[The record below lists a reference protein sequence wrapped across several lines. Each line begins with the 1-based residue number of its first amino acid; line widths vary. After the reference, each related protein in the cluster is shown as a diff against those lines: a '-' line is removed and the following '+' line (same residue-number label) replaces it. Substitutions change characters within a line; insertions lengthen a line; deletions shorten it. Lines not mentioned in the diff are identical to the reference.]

1 MASKKLKSAFAGAGL
16 IYSAAIWGSTF
27 FIVKDALS
35 GVDPVIMV
43 AYRFLLAGIILLPF
57 LAVTKRNVLKNL
69 RQGFILALALWL
81 LYVLQT
87 IGLKYTTASN
97 SGFITGLFVAFI
109 PVFNFVIFGRKSK
122 FMESLAVILSLLGLW
137 VLTGG
142 LRDINTGDILTV
154 GAAVMYALHV
164 LVADKYMK
172 SGSDAFVLSCQQFL
186 LMGIFSV
193 ITGIIFDLPFTITG
207 SKIGGVIVF
216 LAIFPTL
223 SAFVIQLLSQ
233 KLVAPLK
240 VSLIFATEPVFVALF
255 AWTLGGETP
264 ILYRALGGVLIFISL
279 IVSGLPSPRMFGKA
293 KRLRI

>member
-43 AYRFLLAGIILLPF
+43 AYRFLLAGIILLLF
-57 LAVTKRNVLKNL
+57 LIFTKRNALQNL
-69 RQGFILALALWL
+69 RRGFILALALWI
-81 LYVLQT
+81 LYILQT
-87 IGLKYTTASN
+87 IGLQYTTASN

-109 PVFNFVIFGRKSK
+109 PVFNFIIFGRKSQ
-122 FMESLAVILSLLGLW
+122 FMELLAVFLALLGLW
-137 VLTGG
+137 ILTGG

-164 LVADKYMK
+164 LFADKYMK
-172 SGSDAFVLSCQQFL
+172 GGSDAYVLSCQQFL
-186 LMGIFSV
+186 FMGIFSV
-193 ITGIIFDLPFTITG
+193 IAGIIFNLPFTIAG
-207 SKIGGVIVF
+207 PEIGWVIVF
-216 LAIFPTL
+216 LALFPTL

-240 VSLIFATEPVFVALF
+240 VSLIFATEPVFAAVF
-255 AWTLGGETP
+255 AWTFGGETP
-264 ILYRALGGVLIFISL
+264 ILHRALGGVLIFISL
-279 IVSGLPSPRMFGKA
+279 VVSGLPSPKIFARGK
-293 KRLRI
+293 